1 MKVILDHGIKTI
13 METGGKEK
21 LIREGGRMG
30 GVCQC
35 KIIKCFLAGPDTVNG
50 TAIEYWW
57 PGMATWSSKVS

>member
-1 MKVILDHGIKTI
+1 MKVILDHGIRTI

-35 KIIKCFLAGPDTVNG
+35 KIIKCFLGGPDTVNG
-50 TAIEYWW
+50 TAIEY
-57 PGMATWSSKVS
+57 